1 MVTLYLL
8 GWKISISLV
17 FLLGRWTY
25 IITNSPL
32 VYAFFKNQN
41 TFYALIRLKKKK
53 RYVFGEKKQ
62 APLSTGKAQALS
74 SRNKASLW
82 KQVNLV
88 FAQHFL
94 GTVRRSSLCPQVLPA
109 NPVRIQPAP
118 WCMWQTGF
126 MSPARW
132 INDLSKK
139 LACSRDLIFFYVTVL
154 TKAVLGHSGSWVS
167 QENQLTNSQ
176 SLSSREGKA
185 LLLVSQQPK
194 GVGVGWHEPQ
204 YQC

>member
-1 MVTLYLL
+1 MYLCNIRNSIFQDRDQASLMVTLYLL

-139 LACSRDLIFFYVTVL
+139 LACSRDLIFFL
-154 TKAVLGHSGSWVS
+154 CNSF
-167 QENQLTNSQ
+167 NQSCTRTQ
-176 SLSSREGKA
+176 RKLSFTG
-185 LLLVSQQPK
+185 
-194 GVGVGWHEPQ
+194 EPT
-204 YQC
+204 Y